1 MGASGGVEVREAS
14 IRITFTHEG
23 KAYKRRLT
31 TAGQAMPPS
40 PGNIRYAHRLADEI
54 RQKIRFGTFKLADY
68 FPDDGTSGTA
78 TTTAERIDLW
88 LKLQSDKAPST
99 LKAYRIAAD
108 WWKEQIGAK
117 PIAALVHSDILA
129 ALATQPTWSGKTR
142 NNKVS
147 VLRQALQLAQRDGV
161 ITADPLGGLEAAG
174 HQRPE
179 PDPFT
184 VAEAESIIAALR
196 ERYGDSIANYF
207 GFKFYTGLR
216 TSESLA
222 VQWGAIDWPSQ
233 TMVISEGIVMGEH
246 VKRTK
251 TRTVRQVQLNSRAMD
266 FLRSQKAI
274 SFMLPEG
281 WVFPDPKTQARWV
294 DDWSPRRMYWEPTLK
309 KLGLRYRSPYQT
321 RHTYATMLLMAG
333 VTPAYAA
340 RQMGHSIQMFLST
353 YARWLDGGQNAVEMG
368 KLEILIGGSTAQT
381 PKLTTVAA

>member
-1 MGASGGVEVREAS
+1 MGASGGVEVRPTS

-23 KAYKRRLT
+23 KAHKRTLK
-31 TAGQAMPPS
+31 TAGQPIPPS
-40 PGNIRYAHRLADEI
+40 PGNIKYAHRLADEI
-54 RQKIRFGTFKLADY
+54 RQKIRFGTFNMADY

-78 TTTAERIDLW
+78 TTTADSIDLW
-88 LKLQSDKAPST
+88 LKLQSDTAPST
-99 LKAYRIAAD
+99 LKGYRIAAD
-108 WWKEQIGAK
+108 WWKSMLGSK
-117 PIAALVHSDILA
+117 PVAALVHSDILG
-129 ALATQPTWSGKTR
+129 ALASQPTWSGKTR

-147 VLRQALQLAQRDGV
+147 VLRQALQLAMRDGV
-161 ITADPLGGLEAAG
+161 IKSDPIGELQAAG

-179 PDPFT
+179 PDPFS
-184 VAEAESIIAALR
+184 VAEVEAILTALR

-222 VQWGAIDWPSQ
+222 IQWGAIDWPSQ
-233 TMVISEGIVMGEH
+233 TMVVSEAIVLGEH
-246 VKRTK
+246 LKRTK
-251 TRTVRQVQLNSRAMD
+251 TKTVRQVQLNTRAMD

-281 WVFPDPKTQARWV
+281 WIFPDPKTQKRWV
-294 DDWSPRRMYWEPTLK
+294 DDWSPRRMYWEPILK

-368 KLEILIGGSTAQT
+368 KLEALIGGSTPPSKNTQ
-381 PKLTTVAA
+381 AA